1 LFGKSKGIKRRRTI
15 VINTMKSEDK
25 PEIAKDYKEAEKSLR
40 NLVNQDKGNKPE
52 EFEEAMQKVWNPE
65 T

>member
-1 LFGKSKGIKRRRTI
+1 
-15 VINTMKSEDK
+15 MKSEDK

-40 NLVNQDKGNKPE
+40 NLVTQDKGNKPE